1 MSTAPLPAIE
11 PSLAHA
17 STDPPS
23 LVVRARAA
31 LGWSGS
37 DFLVGLRGY
46 RELMATLEAAHDL
59 EGLVRV
65 GDPTSPPVRL
75 LRALNASATGLR
87 VVRVATVPSP
97 WRWTRTGP
105 GDAELTGCALR
116 QQTYSDVV
124 TALGSA
130 GVTFRVLPDTTRTDE
145 LYDLAGTLGS
155 AVVDVDELRDAER
168 VVPGHLDDLPPLA
181 YGLVTRA
188 EPERVDGVWLSMAAD
203 HEASGTLVVALQQV
217 ADLGIDLQF
226 LHSDPHHDADGAG
239 RHDFYIGFRADPGQ
253 VAELQERLR
262 SVAFTSRV
270 VAAFPT

>member
-1 MSTAPLPAIE
+1 MTAPLPVVQA
-11 PSLAHA
+11 SLAHA

-23 LVVRARAA
+23 LVSRARAA
-31 LGWSGS
+31 LGWAGS

-46 RELMATLEAAHDL
+46 PELMATLEAAHDL

-65 GDPTSPPVRL
+65 GDPSSPPVRL

-87 VVRVATVPSP
+87 VVRVADVPSP

-124 TALGSA
+124 AALGTA
-130 GVTFRVLPDTTRTDE
+130 GVTFRVLPDATSTDE
-145 LYDLAGTLGS
+145 LYDLAGALGS
-155 AVVDVDELRDAER
+155 AVVDVDELRDPER
-168 VVPGHLDDLPPLA
+168 VVDGHLADLPPLS
-181 YGLVTRA
+181 YGLVSRA
-188 EPERVDGVWLSMAAD
+188 EPLQVDGVWLSMAAD
-203 HEASGTLVVALQQV
+203 HEASGTLMMALQQV

-239 RHDFYIGFRADPGQ
+239 RHDFYVGFRTDAGR

-262 SVAFTSRV
+262 SVSFTSRV
-270 VAAFPT
+270 LAAFPA

>member
-1 MSTAPLPAIE
+1 MSTAPAPTVE
-11 PSLAHA
+11 PSLAHP

-23 LVVRARAA
+23 LVARALAA

-46 RELMATLEAAHDL
+46 AELMATLEAAHDL

-65 GDPTSPPVRL
+65 GDPASPPVRL

-87 VVRVATVPSP
+87 VVRAATVPSP
-97 WRWTRTGP
+97 WRWTRTGT

-124 TALGSA
+124 AALGSA
-130 GVTFRVLPDTTRTDE
+130 GVTFRVLPDTTTTDE

-155 AVVDVDELRDAER
+155 AVVDVDELRDPER
-168 VVPGHLDDLPPLA
+168 VVTGHLDALPPLA
-181 YGLVTRA
+181 YGLVSRA
-188 EPERVDGVWLSMAAD
+188 EPEVVDAVWLSMAAA
-203 HEASGTLVVALQQV
+203 HEAAGTLMVALQQV

-226 LHSDPHHDADGAG
+226 LHSDPHHDAHGEG
-239 RHDFYIGFRADPGQ
+239 RHDFYVGFRADAGR

-262 SVAFTSRV
+262 AVAFTSRV
-270 VAAFPT
+270 LAAFPA